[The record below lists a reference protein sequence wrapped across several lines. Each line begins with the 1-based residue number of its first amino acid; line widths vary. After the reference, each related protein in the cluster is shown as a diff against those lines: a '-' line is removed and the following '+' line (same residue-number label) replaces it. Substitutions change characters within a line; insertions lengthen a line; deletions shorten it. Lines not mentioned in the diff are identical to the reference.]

1 MQVLN
6 SFVVDGNCVLV

>member
-6 SFVVDGNCVLV
+6 SKH

>member
-6 SFVVDGNCVLV
+6 N